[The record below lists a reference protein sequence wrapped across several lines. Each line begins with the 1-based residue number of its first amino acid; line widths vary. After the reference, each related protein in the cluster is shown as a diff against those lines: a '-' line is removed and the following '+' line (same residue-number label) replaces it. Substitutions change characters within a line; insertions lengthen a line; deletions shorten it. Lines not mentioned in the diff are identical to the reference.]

1 MHGRLDD
8 VGLERLATLRDSVNL
23 YIDCGDAVRSGNV
36 GVPVKQDPVWERLAL
51 ARCDAGVTG
60 NREFHVSSL
69 GFRRKLRGCRHPLLA
84 ANMSW
89 NGRAHK
95 PLLPLPDGA
104 LLADDQPPL
113 ASAFTIDDVGVF
125 GVMVPMV
132 TGRMAARA
140 VSAFLHR
147 DPIEAARDCVEWL
160 RPRCKV
166 VIALT
171 HIGLRA
177 DTRLAEEVQGIDI
190 ILGGHSHDL
199 LEEPI
204 RVGASWIAHIGAH
217 AYFAGVHEFKR
228 GRLTTRLEALRVRG
242 A

>member
-8 VGLERLATLRDSVNL
+8 RGVERLATLRSEASL
-23 YIDCGDAVRSGNV
+23 YFDCGDAVRSGNV
-36 GVPVKQDPVWERLAL
+36 GVPAKQDPVWERLAL
-51 ARCDAGVTG
+51 ARCDAGVPG
-60 NREFHVSSL
+60 NREFHVSSPA
-69 GFRRKLRGCRHPLLA
+69 FRRKLRGCRHPLLA

-89 NGRAHK
+89 NGRARK

-113 ASAFTIDDVGVF
+113 ASALIIGEVAVF

-132 TGRMAARA
+132 TERMAARA

-147 DPIEAARDCVEWL
+147 DPIDAARECVEWL

-171 HIGLRA
+171 HTGLRS
-177 DTRLAEEVQGIDI
+177 DKRLAEEVQGIDI

-199 LEEPI
+199 LEEPL
-204 RVGASWIAHIGAH
+204 RVGSTWIAHIGAH
-217 AYFAGVHEFKR
+217 AFFAGVHEFQG
-228 GRLTTRLEALRVRG
+228 GRLTTRLEPLRSRDL
-242 A
+242 